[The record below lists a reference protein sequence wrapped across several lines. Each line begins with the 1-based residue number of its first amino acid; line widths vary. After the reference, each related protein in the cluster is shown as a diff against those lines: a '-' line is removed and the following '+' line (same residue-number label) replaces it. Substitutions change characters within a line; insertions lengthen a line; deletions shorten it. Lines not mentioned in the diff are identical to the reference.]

1 MDFLKAQVQELQRAA
16 TRSHSEQQRISEY
29 VGSFVTHAQLDA
41 ALCTRISQAGVS
53 AQLDAMRTE
62 LMDALARKADS
73 DQVQALQ
80 AKKLDISV
88 YECSTWDLKKFRAA
102 LEQNVHDLFATH
114 AHQMETQ
121 VRSKVAIEDF
131 NRIFNPEANG
141 QKEAIET
148 AASQITRMRDQ
159 LESMQEYVQAD
170 RQRQRKIADL
180 NVNMLDLTRK
190 HNASRNAVAQLTST
204 TEANQTQLSALETT
218 QAQLTTQLQTM
229 SDSAMQFRS
238 ETNTETIRLQAAQS
252 AVAREVSELQSSGRH
267 QANALNELHQFAHS
281 TILQRVNDAMMRVAN
296 ELQQELADTSQAHQ
310 QSTQQLQQGLGKTNG
325 RLQTQ
330 MEQLALLEPRLRKL
344 DASVRELQHELGN
357 VRGPL
362 LTMATN
368 LREENVAIL
377 EEIRRSQVRAS
388 SVYPCV
394 GLECR

>member
-1 MDFLKAQVQELQRAA
+1 MDFLRAQVQELQRAA
-16 TRSHSEQQRISEY
+16 SRSHSEQQRISDY

-41 ALCTRISQAGVS
+41 ALCTRISQAGAS

-62 LMDALARKADS
+62 LLGALARKADS
-73 DQVQALQ
+73 EQVMALQ

-88 YECSTWDLKKFRAA
+88 YESSTWDLKKFRGA
-102 LEQNVHDLFATH
+102 LEQNVHDLFATL

-121 VRSKVAIEDF
+121 VRSKLAIEDF

-159 LESMQEYVQAD
+159 LESMQEYVQGD

-190 HNASRNAVAQLTST
+190 HNASRNAVAQLSST
-204 TEANQTQLSALETT
+204 AEANQAQLCALETT
-218 QAQLTTQLQTM
+218 QAQLTTLLQSM
-229 SDSAMQFRS
+229 SETATQFQS
-238 ETNTETIRLQAAQS
+238 ETNAETSRLQAAQG
-252 AVAREVSELQSSGRH
+252 ALALEVNELQSSGRH
-267 QANALNELHQFAHS
+267 QANALNELHQFTHS
-281 TILQRVNDAMMRVAN
+281 TILQRMNDAIMRVAN
-296 ELQQELADTSQAHQ
+296 ELQQELAETSQAHQ
-310 QSTQQLQQGLGKTNG
+310 QSTQQLQQGLGKANS

-330 MEQLALLEPRLRKL
+330 MEQLALLESRFRKL
-344 DASVRELQHELGN
+344 DSCVRELQHELGN

-377 EEIRRSQVRAS
+377 EEIRRSQVRTTSPVLA
-388 SVYPCV
+388 
-394 GLECR
+394 

>member
-1 MDFLKAQVQELQRAA
+1 M
-16 TRSHSEQQRISEY
+16 
-29 VGSFVTHAQLDA
+29 GSFVTHAQLDA

-53 AQLDAMRTE
+53 VQLDTMRAE
-62 LMDALARKADS
+62 LLSLVARKADN
-73 DQVQALQ
+73 DQLQALQ

-102 LEQNVHDLFATH
+102 LEQNVRDLFATF

-121 VRSKVAIEDF
+121 VRSKLAIEDF

-159 LESMQEYVQAD
+159 IESMQEYVHTD

-190 HNASRNAVAQLTST
+190 QNASRNAVAQLTST
-204 TEANQTQLSALETT
+204 AEAYQMQLNALETT
-218 QAQLTTQLQTM
+218 QTQLITQIQTM
-229 SDSAMQFRS
+229 NETTAQFQS
-238 ETNTETIRLQAAQS
+238 ETKAETSQLHADQT
-252 AVAREVSELQSSGRH
+252 AVARQVNELQSSGRH
-267 QANALNELHQFAHS
+267 QETALNELHQFTHS
-281 TILQRVNDAMMRVAN
+281 TILQRINDAIMRVAI
-296 ELQQELADTSQAHQ
+296 ELHQELADTTQTHQ
-310 QSTQQLQQGLGKTNG
+310 QSTQQLQHGLSKTNS

-330 MEQLALLEPRLRKL
+330 MEQLALLESRLHKL
-344 DASVRELQHELGN
+344 DSSVRELQLELNN

-362 LTMATN
+362 LTMTTN

-377 EEIRRSQVRAS
+377 EEIRRSQVRPS
-388 SVYPCV
+388 IPFCLPD
-394 GLECR
+394 LEC